1 MDLPLDGS
9 ARLEEAPWPL
19 KLPRVI
25 VTVSLRCGRCEVM
38 SQVDLLAAADWLD
51 HEALEI
57 QRELARGVPCPAC
70 GRRVELPVP
79 LVQHRDFDAVE
90 LLVALPATTPAEQD
104 TAWIRRIVL
113 QLRDHVT
120 STLVVTVRSVWWDAI
135 SAVAL
140 GPVLAKLTEPPPLP
154 ETAEET
160 QAWLASTRASL
171 DLPDV
176 VAALG
181 RFVSAVSVDQAR
193 SVFEGEPSLADSR
206 WQPTLEVAGKRLV
219 SIQETD
225 EQREVVAQRLSR
237 LRQMTVN
244 MEPDIAAHPLDQA
257 AQQAVDA
264 AVTQAPGDPDRV
276 AIIAEAVDVLRPGGP
291 SRMLGA
297 ALTSL
302 VASMM
307 AAPERSMYQWSDLR
321 VLAEEAISVCRQ
333 VFGDEHEATISN
345 VLNLLLLRQEQP
357 AATTEEIA
365 AVCDQYELL
374 LRSPAIR
381 RARLLVDV
389 LNNLASALD
398 LRGDLSRGERLELT
412 LSLFESVGHIAGLT
426 RPNDTR
432 SHILALGN
440 QAAVLRQR
448 LAGARLHN
456 LERGW
461 SLLAHAQFLAQD
473 AHALNAAERVQ
484 LLATKLNLAYSL
496 YQIGAA
502 DRDATV
508 VETLREVIAAVSI
521 LDENN
526 AIAITVL
533 INAGSILVDVYVSTV
548 RANWPDTALLDEA
561 ESVLTS
567 AVNRCLRLFPPGQR
581 TRLTALLNLASVYGA
596 PVGANVKDAGKAAE
610 LYRQV
615 AKEAETRS
623 LDHVAT
629 AMANLGT
636 LSVGQGNWEQAATSY
651 TEARRAR
658 LQLVSQTQSRHTRL
672 GEVIASG
679 DLAARE
685 ALAYVRLGELDE
697 AVNALEESRAR
708 LLRHRFDMQ
717 ARAPLSRPG
726 RVIVHLASCS
736 LGTIA
741 VVQGHGGEKS
751 AAFGPQSS
759 SAIRALVTPLLQGRS
774 RIQRL
779 LAFDQVAFGLR
790 DLFDAVTSMLPD
802 DTSEICVVACGPLA
816 GVPFHGL
823 AGRDGSTWLDSYQV
837 RYWPSANIAAYIG
850 EPHVSQIRQVL
861 AVTALGDDLPLAVTE
876 AEALAAWRP
885 ELARPPEDWSVAS
898 WLRGHLPEVDLA
910 HFACHARADPVD
922 PTGSVFEIS
931 QDEIVTLDE
940 LLDGPELKRLQ
951 LVFASACQAGAP
963 AADAPDEL
971 LGIAYGLVHAGARAA
986 ITSLWEVNDLPAAL
1000 LVARFYRE
1008 LTADAHPASAL
1019 RAAQLW
1025 LAHTSNAELARLC
1038 QSGEPQAAWLPAA
1051 LTEKLRSNVLA
1062 ADPDDRPFRHG
1073 SDWATFTYLGA

>member
-9 ARLEEAPWPL
+9 TRLEEAPWPL

-25 VTVSLRCGRCEVM
+25 ATVSLRCVRCEVI
-38 SQVDLLAAADWLD
+38 SQVDLLAAADWFD

-57 QRELARGVPCPAC
+57 QRDLARGVPCPAC
-70 GRRVELPVP
+70 GRRVDLPVP
-79 LVQHRDFDAVE
+79 LVQHRDLDAIE
-90 LLVALPATTPAEQD
+90 LIVALPATTPAEQD
-104 TAWIRRIVL
+104 TAWIRRILL
-113 QLRDHVT
+113 QLRDHLT
-120 STLVVTVRSVWWDAI
+120 SSRVVTVRAVWWDAI

-140 GPVLAKLTEPPPLP
+140 GPVLARLTEPPPLP

-181 RFVSAVSVDQAR
+181 RFVSAESVDQAR

-206 WQPTLEVAGKRLV
+206 WQPTLDIAARRLV
-219 SIQETD
+219 SIQETG
-225 EQREVVAQRLSR
+225 EQKEVVAQRLSR

-244 MEPDIAAHPLDQA
+244 MERDIAADPLDQA
-257 AQQAVDA
+257 AQKAVDA
-264 AVTQAPGDPDRV
+264 AVALAPGDPDRV

-291 SRMLGA
+291 SRILGA

-307 AAPERSMYQWSDLR
+307 AAPERSLHQWSELR
-321 VLAEEAISVCRQ
+321 ALAEEAISVCRH

-345 VLNLLLLRQEQP
+345 ILNLLLLRQEQP
-357 AATTEEIA
+357 AATTEGIV

-398 LRGDLSRGERLELT
+398 LRADLSRGERLELT
-412 LSLFESVGHIAGLT
+412 LALFESVGHITELT
-426 RPNDTR
+426 RSNDTHG
-432 SHILALGN
+432 HILALVN
-440 QAAVLRQR
+440 QAAILRQR

-461 SLLAHAQFLAQD
+461 SLLAHAEILAQD

-496 YQIGAA
+496 YQLGAA

-508 VETLREVIAAVSI
+508 VETLREAVAAVSI

-526 AIAITVL
+526 PTAITVL
-533 INAGSILVDVYVSTV
+533 INAGSILVDLYVSTG

-581 TRLTALLNLASVYGA
+581 TRLTAQLNLASVYGA

-615 AKEAETRS
+615 AKEAESQS

-636 LSVGQGNWEQAATSY
+636 LSLGQGNWEEAATSY
-651 TEARRAR
+651 SSARRAR
-658 LQLVSQTQSRHTRL
+658 SQLVAQTQNRHTRL

-685 ALAYVRLGELDE
+685 ALARVRLGDLNE

-708 LLRHRFDMQ
+708 LLRHRFSVQ
-717 ARAPLSRPG
+717 TRALPSRPG
-726 RVIVHLASCS
+726 RVMVHLASCS

-741 VVQGHGGEKS
+741 VVQAHGGEKS
-751 AAFGPQSS
+751 AAFGPQSAG
-759 SAIRALVTPLLQGRS
+759 AIRALVTPLLQGSS

-779 LAFDQVAFGLR
+779 LAFDQLAFGLR

-823 AGRDGSTWLDSYQV
+823 AGRDGSTWLDRYQV
-837 RYWPSANIAAYIG
+837 RYWPSADIAAHIG
-850 EPHVSQIRQVL
+850 EPDVSRIHQVM
-861 AVTALGDDLPLAVTE
+861 AVTALGADLPLAVAE
-876 AEALAAWRP
+876 ADALAAWRP
-885 ELARPPEDWSVAS
+885 DLARPPEDWSVAA
-898 WLRGHLPEVDLA
+898 WLRGRLPEVDLA

-922 PTGSVFEIS
+922 PTGSVFEVS

-951 LVFASACQAGAP
+951 LVVASACQAGAP

-986 ITSLWEVNDLPAAL
+986 VTSLWEVNDLPAAL
-1000 LVARFYRE
+1000 LVARFYLE
-1008 LTADAHPASAL
+1008 LAVDVHPASAL
-1019 RAAQLW
+1019 REAQLW
-1025 LAHTSNAELARLC
+1025 LAQASNAELAHLC
-1038 QSGEPQAAWLPAA
+1038 ESGEMQDAWLPAA
-1051 LTEKLRSNVLA
+1051 LTETLRSNVIA

-1073 SDWATFTYLGA
+1073 SDWAAFTYLGA